1 MYDVAILG
9 GGPAGYTA
17 GIYAARYGLDTVL
30 IEQGIAGG
38 QISTTDIVDN
48 FPGIPHVNGAELG
61 SLFESQAIDLGLHAL
76 NDTVSKLSMRGDG
89 SFLIETDSGAIEARS
104 VITALGAS
112 PRLGD
117 FAGEEDFRGRG
128 VSYCATCD
136 GMFFRNKRV
145 YVVGGGTSACEEALY
160 LSNIAS
166 EVVMLVRRDVF
177 RAEKGIVEKVLSREN
192 ITVRYQTVIKALTGS
207 ALPEVIELQSTAD
220 GATET
225 IEHAAGSFG
234 VFVFAGTV
242 PNTELVK
249 DLVELDAS
257 GAVVTDER
265 MQTSTAGL
273 FAAGDMRNTVLRQ
286 VVTACADGAIA
297 ASSAYKFLN

>member
-17 GIYAARYGLDTVL
+17 GIYAARYGLNTVL

-38 QISTTDIVDN
+38 QISTTDVVDN
-48 FPGIPHVNGAELG
+48 FPGVPHVNGAELG
-61 SLFESQAIDLGLHAL
+61 SRFESQAIDLGLHVL
-76 NDTVSKLSMRGDG
+76 SETVSNLSRRDDG
-89 SFLIETDSGAIEARS
+89 SFLIEADSGAIEARS

-112 PRLGD
+112 SRLGD
-117 FAGEEDFRGRG
+117 FAGEEEFRGRG

-177 RAEKGIVEKVLSREN
+177 RAEKGIVEKVLGREN

-207 ALPEVIELQSTAD
+207 ALPEVVELQSTAD
-220 GATET
+220 GSTEK

-234 VFVFAGTV
+234 VFVFAGTIS
-242 PNTELVK
+242 NTDLVK
-249 DLVELDAS
+249 DLVELDGS